1 MAWLCY
7 VPLPGLALAAVLA
20 RPGDRLVRF
29 HAWQGTLAIL
39 GLLAGMTLFGLLAM
53 ASEAAGYRAFLGF
66 VAGVAL
72 LAGLGQLGWGIASA
86 ARGRYGR
93 LRPWWDLAA
102 LLKRT

>member
-1 MAWLCY
+1 VADGRGVAWLCY

-39 GLLAGMTLFGLLAM
+39 GLLAAGL
-53 ASEAAGYRAFLGF
+53 
-66 VAGVAL
+66 AL
-72 LAGLGQLGWGIASA
+72 LGGLGQLGWGVASA